1 MSNNAKAPYLS
12 TSNGLV
18 ITLSG
23 LAFAFTLSV
32 VAMFVSLRT
41 FNIRCFTAQGVLV
54 LPTPIF
60 DGGLSVGKVVLS
72 ESSVESRINW
82 WFPDSSAFPSRISYK
97 GPIASTHS
105 GPYALTLCGGEN
117 TVSCEMLS
125 VGTCFKRS
133 LPANCNQLD
142 VISFHL
148 DSEDTQIDEGFFNIT
163 GFTSYAKSSPH
174 LFYLSVEYNGT
185 EVQRGTLG
193 TLCTRDDN

>member
-1 MSNNAKAPYLS
+1 MPGNAKPPYLS

-23 LAFAFTLSV
+23 LALAFTLSV
-32 VAMFVSLRT
+32 VAVFVSLRM

-54 LPTPIF
+54 LPTPVM
-60 DGGLSVGKVVLS
+60 DGGLSVGKVVLT

-82 WFPDSSAFPSRISYK
+82 WLSNSSAYPTRISYR
-97 GPIASTHS
+97 GPITNDYI
-105 GPYALTLCGGEN
+105 GPYALTLCGGE
-117 TVSCEMLS
+117 TTLSCEMIS

-133 LPANCNQLD
+133 LPMNCNQID
-142 VISFHL
+142 VLSFHL
-148 DSEDTQIDEGFFNIT
+148 DANDTQIEDGFFNIT

-174 LFYLSVEYNGT
+174 LFYISIEYNGT
-185 EVQRGTLG
+185 EIQRGGLG